1 MTLKVCLTPLTNIIP
16 CLSKLC
22 MDIETRNETY
32 VNNLPVFAR
41 IITIYLKWFI
51 IRPVN
56 AEESSVWIVPYTFKL
71 PSECFSCRWE
81 ILPVRLIALVVRK
94 QSLALLTVYGV
105 LVPDEILDE
114 RRVVPNCSIKVAF
127 YGESKFES
135 HFIQVY

>member
-1 MTLKVCLTPLTNIIP
+1 
-16 CLSKLC
+16 
-22 MDIETRNETY
+22 MDIVTRNE
-32 VNNLPVFAR
+32 NDINLLIVVGQL
-41 IITIYLKWFI
+41 ISIDLKWFI

-56 AEESSVWIVPYTFKL
+56 AEETSFWIVPYTFKL

-94 QSLALLTVYGV
+94 HPLALLTVYGV